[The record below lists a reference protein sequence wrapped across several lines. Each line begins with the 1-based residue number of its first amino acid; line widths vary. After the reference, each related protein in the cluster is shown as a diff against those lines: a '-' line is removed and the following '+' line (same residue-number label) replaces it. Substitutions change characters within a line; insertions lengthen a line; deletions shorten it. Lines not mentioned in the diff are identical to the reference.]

1 MIEHRLQP
9 AQTQNARID
18 EGVVDDN
25 IGVREGVQRQNRK
38 QARVSR
44 AGPDEPD
51 MAGFKNREIKG
62 CAVEQFVARN
72 RKTAPRGHKVVIPDG
87 FAKIGAWQDK

>member
-1 MIEHRLQP
+1 MIEHRTQP

-18 EGVVDDN
+18 EGVVDHN

-44 AGPDEPD
+44 AGPDKPD
-51 MAGFKNREIKG
+51 MAGFETRKMKR
-62 CAVEQFVARN
+62 CAVEQFVGQGPEKPAAEGTR
-72 RKTAPRGHKVVIPDG
+72 
-87 FAKIGAWQDK
+87 

>member
-1 MIEHRLQP
+1 MIEHRTRP

-18 EGVVDDN
+18 EGVVDNN
-25 IGVREGVQRQNRK
+25 ISVRESVQRENRK

-51 MAGFKNREIKG
+51 VAGFKIREIKR
-62 CAVEQFVARN
+62 CAVEHFVGQRPEN
-72 RKTAPRGHKVVIPDG
+72 PRQEGTR
-87 FAKIGAWQDK
+87 